1 MNLNT
6 DLELTL
12 LKRQMR
18 KSCMFLIADWLLE
31 RDPNLSI
38 EELKEYVHLLSKSL
52 SPIRLE
58 Q

>member
-1 MNLNT
+1 MNSNT

-18 KSCMFLIADWLLE
+18 KVCIFLIADWLIE
-31 RDPNLSI
+31 RDESLSI